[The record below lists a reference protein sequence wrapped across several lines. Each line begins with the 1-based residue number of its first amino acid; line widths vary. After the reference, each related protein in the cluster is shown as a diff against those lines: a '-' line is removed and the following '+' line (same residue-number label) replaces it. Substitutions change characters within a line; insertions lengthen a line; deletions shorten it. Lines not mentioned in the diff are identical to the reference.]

1 MAGTTTAET
10 TKSDSIPAPVV
21 LDLGKH
27 RRKQIKKLRKGDGK
41 LMADINDAIGE
52 LRTAGT
58 LTGASQPI
66 VIIVQQKRRKNS
78 NKLFPFV

>member
-1 MAGTTTAET
+1 MAGTTTPET

-27 RRKQIKKLRKGDGK
+27 PRKQIKKLRKGDGK

-52 LRTAGT
+52 LRMAGT
-58 LTGASQPI
+58 LSAASQPV
-66 VIIVQQKRRKNS
+66 VIIVRQKRRKA